1 MLDALKKGR
10 AIDCLQKLAVA
21 KQRHLKQ
28 NMGVKWRRWTNKRD
42 PLEQLGNTKRYAK
55 RSIGARWR
63 AMCTPT
69 KSLEKH
75 ASTKTLCE
83 TKYGCWLL
91 GGGAD
96 K

>member
-10 AIDCLQKLAVA
+10 AIDVL
-21 KQRHLKQ
+21 
-28 NMGVKWRRWTNKRD
+28 GVKWRRWTNKRD
-42 PLEQLGNTKRYAK
+42 LLEQLGNTKRYAK

-83 TKYGCWLL
+83 TTYGCWLL

>member
-10 AIDCLQKLAVA
+10 AIDFLQKLAVA

-75 ASTKTLCE
+75 ASTKTLRE